1 MGVPLTRDPGRCR
14 TYIPAVELMF
24 PLTIAAPSGLSTL
37 RSHPLL
43 RDSARNRSRGT
54 TVSQTAPLPA
64 NSDETAIEH
73 VDVLVVGAGIS
84 GIGAAYHLTHQ
95 SPEKSFVV
103 LEGMDEEIGRQH
115 DAVLAAE
122 ARIAFLEQER
132 DQDPLTPLLNR
143 RAILADIAQLQRL
156 DQAEQRRS
164 SVILVDIPGWETS
177 MAALARERRE
187 ALLDRLGQA
196 LLGAV
201 GLNPAARIAGARF
214 AVLAVGL
221 TGEKALALAHDC
233 ARALARPLVGT
244 GDLRLPEP
252 ELGLIALPRE
262 GEAEEI
268 LARAEAALRPRAGV
282 KR

>member
-1 MGVPLTRDPGRCR
+1 MSPPDDD
-14 TYIPAVELMF
+14 E
-24 PLTIAAPSGLSTL
+24 TL
-37 RSHPLL
+37 RGFSAIAPRQAPPANAAVGVHGGAVDARGAHPPQRLRPGGRPRRRL
-43 RDSARNRSRGT
+43 RDVAELHGVALEGLN
-54 TVSQTAPLPA
+54 
-64 NSDETAIEH
+64 
-73 VDVLVVGAGIS
+73 
-84 GIGAAYHLTHQ
+84 
-95 SPEKSFVV
+95 PEIIAV

-164 SVILVDIPGWETS
+164 SVILVDIPAWETS